1 MKIGSDIA
9 EITQVVSDTLPIVL
23 RYPLGAPFTLS
34 TPLPPAT
41 PPPACLSVAE
51 DVGNYSR

>member
-34 TPLPPAT
+34 CHPAPRLPV
-41 PPPACLSVAE
+41 S
-51 DVGNYSR
+51 GRGFG